1 MCINDVLYIEN
12 ILVNEREDDRMLL
25 IDQRIEV
32 MEEDIIG
39 SDSIILLNF
48 FVMIFDD
55 EFLEEDDIRTIVFFE
70 NVLKLEL
77 RGRILKF
84 IDAVNNYMDVVE
96 IQREFGI
103 IISRIRFLEGVNLV
117 FLGKSI

>member
-12 ILVNEREDDRMLL
+12 ILVNEREDDRMLS
-25 IDQRIEV
+25 IDQKIEL
-32 MEEDIIG
+32 MEEDIIV

-55 EFLEEDDIRTIVFFE
+55 EFLEEDDIRMIVFFE

-84 IDAVNNYMDVVE
+84 IDAVNNYVDVVE

-103 IISRIRFLEGVNLV
+103 IISRIRFFEGVNL
-117 FLGKSI
+117 

>member
-1 MCINDVLYIEN
+1 MLSIDKKIE
-12 ILVNEREDDRMLL
+12 L
-25 IDQRIEV
+25 
-32 MEEDIIG
+32 MEEDIIV

-96 IQREFGI
+96 I
-103 IISRIRFLEGVNLV
+103 
-117 FLGKSI
+117 

>member
-1 MCINDVLYIEN
+1 
-12 ILVNEREDDRMLL
+12 
-25 IDQRIEV
+25 
-32 MEEDIIG
+32 MEEDIIV

-55 EFLEEDDIRTIVFFE
+55 EFLEEDDVRIIVFFE

-84 IDAVNNYMDVVE
+84 IDAVNKYVDVLE
-96 IQREFGI
+96 I
-103 IISRIRFLEGVNLV
+103 
-117 FLGKSI
+117 

>member
-1 MCINDVLYIEN
+1 
-12 ILVNEREDDRMLL
+12 MLL

-55 EFLEEDDIRTIVFFE
+55 EFLEEDDI
-70 NVLKLEL
+70 
-77 RGRILKF
+77 
-84 IDAVNNYMDVVE
+84 
-96 IQREFGI
+96 
-103 IISRIRFLEGVNLV
+103 
-117 FLGKSI
+117 

>member
-1 MCINDVLYIEN
+1 
-12 ILVNEREDDRMLL
+12 
-25 IDQRIEV
+25 

-48 FVMIFDD
+48 FVMIFD

-96 IQREFGI
+96 I
-103 IISRIRFLEGVNLV
+103 
-117 FLGKSI
+117 

>member
-1 MCINDVLYIEN
+1 
-12 ILVNEREDDRMLL
+12 
-25 IDQRIEV
+25 
-32 MEEDIIG
+32 
-39 SDSIILLNF
+39 
-48 FVMIFDD
+48 MIFDD

-96 IQREFGI
+96 I
-103 IISRIRFLEGVNLV
+103 
-117 FLGKSI
+117 